1 MHVREHVWM
10 TDAECILSAWTA
22 RGGVMWPN
30 DTEPRRLIIGGIT
43 VEEAFK
49 AMRLMQFPNADAFR
63 NAIQA
68 HLTDLKTVKPGSQQ
82 PPPLAD
88 GKRRPFAALFNGR
101 CNTCVTK

>member
-22 RGGVMWPN
+22 RGGVMWPD

-49 AMRLMQFPNADAFR
+49 ALRIMQFPDADAFR

-82 PPPLAD
+82 PPPSVPPLRTALRASD
-88 GKRRPFAALFNGR
+88 FAQ
-101 CNTCVTK
+101 

>member
-22 RGGVMWPN
+22 RGGVMWPD

-63 NAIQA
+63 NAIQVA
-68 HLTDLKTVKPGSQQ
+68 AAIPKATPHSHTATH
-82 PPPLAD
+82 PLVPSLQLLGAPRL
-88 GKRRPFAALFNGR
+88 GFCAIAPHPL
-101 CNTCVTK
+101 

>member
-22 RGGVMWPN
+22 RGGVMWPD

-49 AMRLMQFPNADAFR
+49 ALRIMQFPDADAFR

-82 PPPLAD
+82 PPPPFSPTFAYGAPRLGFCAIAP
-88 GKRRPFAALFNGR
+88 RPL
-101 CNTCVTK
+101 